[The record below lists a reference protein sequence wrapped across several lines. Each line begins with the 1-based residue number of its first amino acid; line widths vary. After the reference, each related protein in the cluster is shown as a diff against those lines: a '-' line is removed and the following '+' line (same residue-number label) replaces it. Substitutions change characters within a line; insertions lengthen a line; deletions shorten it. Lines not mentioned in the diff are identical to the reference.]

1 MIKNY
6 FSKTAWK
13 FIERIA
19 EIDSKDFARQV
30 VKQCLIDTNY
40 KYVTFIQVLKSS
52 RKIRPL

>member
-1 MIKNY
+1 MIQKY
-6 FSKTAWK
+6 FSPVAWK

-19 EIDSKDFARQV
+19 ELDSKDFARLV

-40 KYVTFIQVLKSS
+40 KYVNFIQVLKSS